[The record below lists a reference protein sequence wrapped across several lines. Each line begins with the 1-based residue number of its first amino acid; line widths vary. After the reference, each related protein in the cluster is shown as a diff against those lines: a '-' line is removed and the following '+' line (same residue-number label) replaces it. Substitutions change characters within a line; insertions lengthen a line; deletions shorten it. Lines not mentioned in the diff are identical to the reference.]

1 MHPCFDIYVQ
11 MLGQLWNVGSN
22 KCSGASSIS
31 AKAEKTDLSGL
42 SLLDQIYMPVIQ
54 DNFEK

>member
-31 AKAEKTDLSGL
+31 AKAGKIDLPGL
-42 SLLDQIYMPVIQ
+42 LLSNQIYMPGLQ